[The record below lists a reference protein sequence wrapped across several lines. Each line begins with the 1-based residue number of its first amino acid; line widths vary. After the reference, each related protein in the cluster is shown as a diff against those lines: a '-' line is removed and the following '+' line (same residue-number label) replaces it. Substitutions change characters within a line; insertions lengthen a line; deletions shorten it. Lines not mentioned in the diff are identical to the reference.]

1 MDKWMNKFEPIMLLL
16 LKKEVR
22 SGPHD
27 CLNFHMSKLNLDD
40 HKQKVFDALTEL
52 HFCDCCNRHQID
64 KPCIPVRWKSTKT
77 PTQFVIDCVCDCRH
91 TARMICRMCD

>member
-22 SGPHD
+22 SGPND

-64 KPCIPVRWKSTKT
+64 KPCIPVRWKSTKI